1 MKHKCLFRKIV
12 ATFLVIAT
20 MLPAFACTPRQQV
33 EATPQPS
40 VAIETPEPDL
50 NPYKGDGSK
59 YVSIYTNER
68 DKACEADVVKFAD
81 CFLNP
86 YHGHP
91 KLIDADTTVRTYVT
105 PFAYEEQLKNFFN
118 PALRAEFLKRM
129 NELILSIPDLT
140 DFEIIA
146 GLAETAAL
154 LKDGHSWVYLPMEK
168 QFPLELL
175 LFPNETGVEL
185 YVNGTTADYE
195 ECLTARLDAI
205 NGVSINEIIERTKP
219 FESYEAEQ
227 LLYNQTRK
235 NAINWNFLNH
245 IGVVDDSG
253 SAIYSFTDASGNSFD
268 KEIHAVD
275 SQNKED
281 IKMTRYLAE
290 LTDPY
295 EDDSLI
301 HMYDTD
307 NFEYRYLK
315 EDTVLYLRIN
325 SLWIDD
331 GRDDGIKRIYDMFN
345 KIGDENKP
353 IESIIVDYRQN
364 GGGRADLAS
373 AFIAQLNNYDDSIK
387 KYILISEV
395 TYSAGIVTAT
405 CLRRGVSNAI
415 LVGSPGGAPANG
427 MFNAIKGRTNNNNWL
442 ELPNLN
448 TYYGAVTSLAYDCWP
463 GYKEYTLM
471 PDEVIYQ
478 TYEDYLNG
486 VDTVMKALLS
496 E

>member
-1 MKHKCLFRKIV
+1 MKHTYLFRKIV
-12 ATFLVIAT
+12 AIIVTLAI
-20 MLPAFACTPRQQV
+20 MLPVFACTPRQQV
-33 EATPQPS
+33 EATPKPS

-50 NPYKGDGSK
+50 NPYKGDGSE
-59 YVSIYTNER
+59 YVSIYTDER

-81 CFLNP
+81 VFLNP

-91 KLIDADTTVRTYVT
+91 KLTDVDTTVQTYVT
-105 PFAYEEQLKNFFN
+105 PFAHEDQLKNFFN
-118 PALRAEFLKRM
+118 PALRAEFLKRI
-129 NELILSIPDLT
+129 NELIFSIPDLT
-140 DFEIIA
+140 NFEIIA
-146 GLAETAAL
+146 RLAETVAL

-185 YVNGTTADYE
+185 YVNGTTDAYE
-195 ECLTARLDAI
+195 DCLTARLDAI

-219 FESYEAEQ
+219 FESYEAEP
-227 LLYNQTRK
+227 LLYDQARY
-235 NAINWNFLNH
+235 NAINWNILNH

-253 SAIYSFTDASGNSFD
+253 NAVYSFTDASGNSFD
-268 KEIHAVD
+268 KEIYTVN
-275 SQNKED
+275 SQNEED
-281 IKMTRYLAE
+281 IKMIRYLDLGA
-290 LTDPY
+290 LVDTY

-301 HMYDTD
+301 SMYDTS

-325 SLWIDD
+325 SLWIDN
-331 GRDDGIKRIYDMFN
+331 GRDDGKKRIYDMFD
-345 KIGDENKP
+345 KISDENKP
-353 IESIIVDYRQN
+353 IESIVVDFRQN
-364 GGGRADLAS
+364 GGGRPDLAS
-373 AFIAQLNNYDDSIK
+373 ALITQLNKYDESVK

-395 TYSAGIVTAT
+395 TYSAGIVSAA

-415 LVGSPGGAPANG
+415 LVGSPGGAPAT
-427 MFNAIKGRTNNNNWL
+427 MFTAIEGVENNNFL
-442 ELPNLN
+442 KLPHLN
-448 TYYGAVTSLAYDCWP
+448 TYYGAGKNLAVDGWP

-486 VDTVMKALLS
+486 VDTVLKALLTR
-496 E
+496 

>member
-1 MKHKCLFRKIV
+1 MKHTYLFRKLVAVIV
-12 ATFLVIAT
+12 ALAT
-20 MLPAFACTPRQQV
+20 ILPVFACTPKQQV
-33 EATPQPS
+33 EATPKPS
-40 VAIETPEPDL
+40 AVVETKEPNL
-50 NPYKGDGSK
+50 NPYKGDGSE
-59 YVSIYTNER
+59 YVSIYTDER

-81 CFLNP
+81 VFLNP

-118 PALRAEFLKRM
+118 PALRAEFLKRT

-146 GLAETAAL
+146 GLSETVAL

-168 QFPLELL
+168 QFPLEFL

-185 YVNGTTADYE
+185 YVNGTTVAYE
-195 ECLTARLDAI
+195 DCLTARLDAI
-205 NGVSINEIIERTKP
+205 NGVSLDEIIERMKP
-219 FESYEAEQ
+219 LESYEAETFFYDQ
-227 LLYNQTRK
+227 VRYN
-235 NAINWNFLNH
+235 ASNWNILNH

-253 SAIYSFTDASGNSFD
+253 NAVFSFTDASGNSFN

-275 SQNKED
+275 SQNEED
-281 IKMTRYLAE
+281 IKMKRYLAE
-290 LTDPY
+290 FADVY

-301 HMYDTD
+301 HMYDTE

-325 SLWIDD
+325 SLWIDG
-331 GRDDGIKRIYDMFN
+331 GRDDGKKRIYDMFD

-353 IESIIVDYRQN
+353 IESIIVDFRQN
-364 GGGRADLAS
+364 GGGREGLAS
-373 AFIAQLNNYDDSIK
+373 TLISQLNKYDELVK

-395 TYSAGIVTAT
+395 TFSAGIVSAAR
-405 CLRRGVSNAI
+405 LRRGVSNAI
-415 LVGSPGGAPANG
+415 LVGSPGGAPAT
-427 MFNAIKGRTNNNNWL
+427 MFTAVAGVIRNNL

-448 TYYGAVTSLAYDCWP
+448 TIYGCGKNPAYDCWP
-463 GYKEYTLM
+463 GYEEYTLM

-486 VDTVMKALLS
+486 VDTVLKSLLTR
-496 E
+496 